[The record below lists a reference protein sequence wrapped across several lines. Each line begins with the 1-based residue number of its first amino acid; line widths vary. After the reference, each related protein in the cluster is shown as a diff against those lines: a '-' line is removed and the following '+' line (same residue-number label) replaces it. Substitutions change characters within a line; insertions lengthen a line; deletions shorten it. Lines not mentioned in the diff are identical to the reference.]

1 MQKTT
6 LIVRIKTTHE
16 ITDAL
21 TDHLIGLHNVV
32 IEKVV
37 ADNEGPAVL
46 QTFLE
51 QDRTSIEEDVEQV
64 NLEHTVGDTQ

>member
-21 TDHLIGLHNVV
+21 TDHLIGLHSAV

-37 ADNEGPAVL
+37 ADNEGPAEL

-51 QDRTSIEEDVEQV
+51 
-64 NLEHTVGDTQ
+64 

>member
-21 TDHLIGLHNVV
+21 TDHLIGLHSAV
-32 IEKVV
+32 IEIAITDEEGLVV
-37 ADNEGPAVL
+37 

-51 QDRTSIEEDVEQV
+51 
-64 NLEHTVGDTQ
+64 

>member
-21 TDHLIGLHNVV
+21 TDHLLGLYNAV
-32 IEKVV
+32 IEIVG

-46 QTFLE
+46 QAFL
-51 QDRTSIEEDVEQV
+51 Q
-64 NLEHTVGDTQ
+64 

>member
-21 TDHLIGLHNVV
+21 TDHLIGLYNAV
-32 IEKVV
+32 IETAV
-37 ADNEGPAVL
+37 ADDEGPAVL
-46 QTFLE
+46 QAFLK
-51 QDRTSIEEDVEQV
+51 
-64 NLEHTVGDTQ
+64 

>member
-21 TDHLIGLHNVV
+21 TDHLIGLHSAV

-37 ADNEGPAVL
+37 ADNEEPAVL
-46 QTFLE
+46 LTFLE
-51 QDRTSIEEDVEQV
+51 
-64 NLEHTVGDTQ
+64 